1 MGEGVRGIYK
11 AKKQRT
17 SSPRG
22 VRLCTIHQ
30 WSKGY
35 LVRLGIT

>member
-17 SSPRG
+17 SGPKGICPR
-22 VRLCTIHQ
+22 TITQ
-30 WSKGY
+30 
-35 LVRLGIT
+35 